1 MVFHC
6 PVTTINTSLTENNV
20 AKNQM
25 TTLISLLA
33 NTCTMISLNSWQVKL
48 NYIQLWL
55 FHLKRTGEVGDIL
68 GSPPPPPL
76 SEMFCNTQKAPHP
89 TPAFN
94 PYTLLPYLTLF
105 TNSLPWSFSNGIALM
120 VRSAVLGN
128 TSQV

>member
-1 MVFHC
+1 MAIPFKKDRGGRGHFR
-6 PVTTINTSLTENNV
+6 
-20 AKNQM
+20 
-25 TTLISLLA
+25 ISA
-33 NTCTMISLNSWQVKL
+33 
-48 NYIQLWL
+48 
-55 FHLKRTGEVGDIL
+55 
-68 GSPPPPPL
+68 PPPTL